1 MERIERILTG
11 IVAALVVL
19 TGLGMWALWPDDTP
33 EQPGEPAPLYAGVI
47 RSAVDYE
54 CPEPE
59 GQTLRFQR
67 SGPCQE
73 VEAEILSGPHEGTT
87 FDIDTGEED
96 YPTFREGDRVRI
108 GVSSFEGAETQ
119 FYVADFGRSRPLLVL
134 FVLFVGVALA
144 VGSWHGLRS
153 LLGLTI
159 SLAIVV
165 VFVVPAILAGQ
176 PPFAVAIVGAF
187 AIMVVTLYLAHG
199 LTVKTTAA
207 LVGTSAALSLT
218 AFLGFVF
225 VGFAQLT
232 GFASEEASLARFA
245 VEGLDV
251 RGLVLAGLVIAALGV
266 LDDVTVSQASTV
278 FAVHDANPDQSW
290 REVFRRAMS
299 VGRDHIASTVNTLV
313 LAYVG
318 ASIPLIVL
326 FSTSGQPVGEVL
338 NAEVVAEEIVKTL
351 VGSIG
356 LISAV
361 PFTTAL
367 ATSVALRRSRR
378 QLPVPA
384 HLRDD
389 VDEEHLSEE
398 ERAHRR
404 WLAFLRDGEEHG
416 EASAPDEPA
425 PTNAADEPDQADA
438 PDAADQADA
447 PDETGAPDD
456 EPG

>member
-1 MERIERILTG
+1 MERIERVLTG

-19 TGLGMWALWPDDTP
+19 TGLSMWALWPDDTP
-33 EQPGEPAPLYAGVI
+33 EQSGEPAPLYAGVI

-54 CPEPE
+54 CPEQD
-59 GQTLRFQR
+59 QTLRFQR
-67 SGPCQE
+67 TGPCQE
-73 VEAEILSGPHEGTT
+73 VEAEVLSGPHEGTT

-96 YPTFREGDRVRI
+96 YPTFRAGDRVRI
-108 GVSSFEGAETQ
+108 GVSSFEDADTQ

-134 FVLFVGVALA
+134 FVLFVAVALA
-144 VGSWHGLRS
+144 VGSWHGFRS

-159 SLAIVV
+159 SLGIVI

-176 PPFAVAIVGAF
+176 SPFAVAVVGAF

-207 LVGTSAALSLT
+207 LVGTAAALSLT
-218 AFLGFVF
+218 AFLGYVF

-326 FSTSGQPVGEVL
+326 FSTSGQPIGEVL

-378 QLPVPA
+378 ELPVPA

-398 ERAHRR
+398 EQAHRR
-404 WLAFLRDGEEHG
+404 WLTFLREGDEHG
-416 EASAPDEPA
+416 QPPALDEPGDPGEDEDEDATDADGDGGDADGDDEPA
-425 PTNAADEPDQADA
+425 D
-438 PDAADQADA
+438 
-447 PDETGAPDD
+447 
-456 EPG
+456 

>member
-1 MERIERILTG
+1 MERIERSLIG

-19 TGLGMWALWPDDTP
+19 TGFGMWALWPDDTTEP
-33 EQPGEPAPLYAGVI
+33 QGEPAPLYAGVV
-47 RSAVDYE
+47 RSASDYE
-54 CPEPE
+54 CPEE
-59 GQTLRFQR
+59 EQQTLRFQR

-73 VEAEILSGPHEGTT
+73 VEVEVLAGPHEEAT

-96 YPTFREGDRVRI
+96 YPTFREGDRVRV
-108 GVSSFEGAETQ
+108 GVSSFEGEQTR
-119 FYVADFGRSRPLLVL
+119 FYVADFTRLRPLLVL

-144 VGSWHGLRS
+144 VGSWHGVRS

-159 SLAIVV
+159 SLAIIIL
-165 VFVVPAILAGQ
+165 FVVPAILAGQ
-176 PPFAVAIVGAF
+176 PPFAVALVGAF
-187 AIMVVTLYLAHG
+187 AVMVVTLYLAHG
-199 LTVKTTAA
+199 LTVKTTSA
-207 LVGTSAALSLT
+207 LVGTAAALALT

-225 VGFAQLT
+225 VGFSQLT

-251 RGLVLAGLVIAALGV
+251 RGLVLAGLVISALGV

-290 REVFRRAMS
+290 GEVFRRAMS

-326 FSTSGQPVGEVL
+326 FSTSGQPFTEVL

-378 QLPVPA
+378 DLPVPA

-389 VDEEHLSEE
+389 VDEEHLSDE
-398 ERAHRR
+398 ERAHRH
-404 WLAFLRDGEEHG
+404 WLAFLREGGDPDRAPPSEEGVDGG
-416 EASAPDEPA
+416 GGG
-425 PTNAADEPDQADA
+425 
-438 PDAADQADA
+438 
-447 PDETGAPDD
+447 GAESDP
-456 EPG
+456 E